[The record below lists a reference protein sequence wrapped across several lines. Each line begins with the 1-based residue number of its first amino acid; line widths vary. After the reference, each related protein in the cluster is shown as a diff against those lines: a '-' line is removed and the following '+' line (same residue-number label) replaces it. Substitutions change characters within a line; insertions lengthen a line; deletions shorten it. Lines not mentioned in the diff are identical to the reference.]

1 MLRFIS
7 FGSGSSGNCYFLFGE
22 NEGLM
27 IDAGLGI
34 RRIKKGF
41 HDYGLSL
48 GQVSAILV
56 THDHA
61 DHIKAA
67 GVLSE
72 TFGIPVYSTAEV
84 HEGILENKCA
94 KRKIPIGNRR
104 MVRKNTT
111 LSIGRFEITPFG
123 VPHDSKDNVGY
134 RIVYGSTVFCLL
146 TDVGHVTH
154 EMEQMIAEA
163 NYLVVEANHDEAMLR
178 IGPYPQYLKIRIAN
192 GSGHLNNRLCG
203 EALAANLSDRIRHVW
218 LCHLSEDNNTPQCAY
233 DTVAGI
239 LQQKGWHPNVDFSL
253 EVLPRKSPC
262 GIFDLI

>member
-1 MLRFIS
+1 MLKFIS
-7 FGSGSSGNCYFLFGE
+7 FGSGSSGNCYFLFDD

-27 IDAGLGI
+27 IDAGMGI
-34 RRIKKGF
+34 RKIKKGF
-41 HDYGLSL
+41 RDYGLSL
-48 GQVSAILV
+48 TQVSGIFI

-94 KRKIPIGNRR
+94 KRKIPVYNRR
-104 MVRKNTT
+104 IVKKNTT
-111 LSIGRFEITPFG
+111 LSIGRFEITPFD

-134 RIVYGSTVFCLL
+134 RIAYDGIVFCLL
-146 TDVGHVTH
+146 TDVGHVTS
-154 EMEQMIAEA
+154 EMERMIAEA
-163 NYLVVEANHDEAMLR
+163 NYLVMEANHDEAMLCT
-178 IGPYPQYLKIRIAN
+178 GPYPQYLKVRIAN

-203 EALAANLSDRIRHVW
+203 EALATNLTDHIRHIW
-218 LCHLSEDNNTPQCAY
+218 LCHLSEENNTPKSAY
-233 DTVAGI
+233 ETVAGI
-239 LQQKGWHPNVDFSL
+239 LQQGGLRPNVDFLL
-253 EVLPRKSPC
+253 EVLPRKSSC